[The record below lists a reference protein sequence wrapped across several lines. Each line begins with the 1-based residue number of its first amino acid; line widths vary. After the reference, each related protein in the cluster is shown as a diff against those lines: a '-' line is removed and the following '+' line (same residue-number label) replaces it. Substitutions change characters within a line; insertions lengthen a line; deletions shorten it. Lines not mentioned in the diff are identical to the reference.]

1 MMQITHLGGDRF
13 AVRIRGHELVT
24 DQPVDAGG
32 DDAGP
37 TPTEL
42 FVAGLAACVAFYAG
56 RFLRRHVDASVP
68 ISVACS
74 YDMSADRPARVTAV
88 RLSLDVPATLP
99 DDVRDGLLRAA
110 EHCTVHNSLQT
121 PPDVRISVASVREA
135 VPAAVGR

>member
-1 MMQITHLGGDRF
+1 
-13 AVRIRGHELVT
+13 VT
-24 DQPVDAGG
+24 DQPRDAGG

-56 RFLRRHVDASVP
+56 RFLRRHLDTSVRF
-68 ISVACS
+68 SVACS
-74 YDMSADRPARVTAV
+74 YDMSVDRPARVTAV
-88 RLSLDVPATLP
+88 RLTLDVPAALR

-121 PPDVRISVASVREA
+121 PPDVLILVRDA
-135 VPAAVGR
+135 APAGVGR